1 MLRLWNSTQR
11 EGSGT
16 LQEYIAS
23 PSLRNA
29 GMPQNVEFSDK
40 AYAMLLKAKRP
51 GESLSD
57 TIIRNPDIRKA
68 NLQKRGEVEITT
80 LEGKRLE
87 AGIVEDL
94 CLGTGFCAVLAPEHF
109 SLERKEI
116 GGEPLGIADADE
128 KLVDLERLRRAA
140 ESCPWRAIY
149 LKDADSGEYIV
160 RSG

>member
-1 MLRLWNSTQR
+1 
-11 EGSGT
+11 
-16 LQEYIAS
+16 
-23 PSLRNA
+23 
-29 GMPQNVEFSDK
+29 MPQNVELSDK
-40 AYAMLLKAKRP
+40 AYRMLTNAKRS
-51 GESLSD
+51 GETLSD

-80 LEGKRLE
+80 LEGKKVK

-109 SLERKEI
+109 SLERREI
-116 GGEPLGIADADE
+116 GGEPLGISDADE

-149 LKDADSGEYIV
+149 LKDSETGDYVV

>member
-1 MLRLWNSTQR
+1 
-11 EGSGT
+11 
-16 LQEYIAS
+16 
-23 PSLRNA
+23 
-29 GMPQNVEFSDK
+29 MPQNIELSDK
-40 AYAMLLKAKRP
+40 AYRMLANAKRP
-51 GESLSD
+51 GESVSD

-68 NLQKRGEVEITT
+68 NLQKRGEAEITT
-80 LEGKRLE
+80 LEGKRLK

-109 SLERKEI
+109 SLERAQI

-149 LKDADSGEYIV
+149 LKDADSGDFIV

>member
-1 MLRLWNSTQR
+1 VTQ
-11 EGSGT
+11 S
-16 LQEYIAS
+16 
-23 PSLRNA
+23 
-29 GMPQNVEFSDK
+29 VELTDK
-40 AYAMLLKAKRP
+40 AYRMLTNAKRP

-80 LEGKRLE
+80 LEGVRLK

-109 SLERKEI
+109 SLDRAEI
-116 GGEPLGIADADE
+116 GKEPLGIADADVKQVE
-128 KLVDLERLRRAA
+128 LERLRRAA

-149 LKDADSGEYIV
+149 LRNSDTGEEIV

>member
-1 MLRLWNSTQR
+1 MDK
-11 EGSGT
+11 
-16 LQEYIAS
+16 
-23 PSLRNA
+23 
-29 GMPQNVEFSDK
+29 MPQNVELTDK
-40 AYAMLLKAKRP
+40 AYRMLANAKRP
-51 GESLSD
+51 GESVSD

-80 LEGKRLE
+80 SEGRKLKV
-87 AGIVEDL
+87 GIVEDL

-109 SLERKEI
+109 SLERREI

-128 KLVDLERLRRAA
+128 KLVDLDRLRRAA

-149 LKDADSGEYIV
+149 LKEAETGDFVV

>member
-1 MLRLWNSTQR
+1 MT
-11 EGSGT
+11 G
-16 LQEYIAS
+16 A
-23 PSLRNA
+23 A
-29 GMPQNVEFSDK
+29 MPQNIELSDK
-40 AYAMLLKAKRP
+40 AYRMLTNAKRP
-51 GESLSD
+51 GESISD

-68 NLQKRGEVEITT
+68 NLQKRGEVDITT
-80 LEGKRLE
+80 TEGKKLK

-109 SLERKEI
+109 SLERQQI
-116 GGEPLGIADADE
+116 GAEPLGIADADE

-149 LKDADSGEYIV
+149 LKDSDTGEYLV

>member
-1 MLRLWNSTQR
+1 
-11 EGSGT
+11 
-16 LQEYIAS
+16 
-23 PSLRNA
+23 
-29 GMPQNVEFSDK
+29 MPQNVELSDK
-40 AYAMLLKAKRP
+40 AYRMLMNAKRP
-51 GESLSD
+51 GETPSD

-68 NLQKRGEVEITT
+68 NLQKRGEVGITT
-80 LEGKRLE
+80 TEGKKLK

-109 SLERKEI
+109 SLERSQI
-116 GGEPLGIADADE
+116 GGEPLGISDADE

-149 LKDADSGEYIV
+149 LKDSETGDYLV